1 MGEYQIFLHV
11 VDGHVK
17 TDFFMLTIFLP
28 WGIFSIHH
36 ICKKIKKGPEQKKF
50 LYPKISFVRP
60 ISCANKFL
68 KYALY
73 FQTFLQELQM
83 AASIPILR
91 MKSRGLYH
99 TYIL

>member
-1 MGEYQIFLHV
+1 
-11 VDGHVK
+11 
-17 TDFFMLTIFLP
+17 MLTIFLP

-36 ICKKIKKGPEQKKF
+36 ICKKIKKGPEQKKI

-60 ISCANKFL
+60 ISGAKEFL
-68 KYALY
+68 KYVLY

-91 MKSRGLYH
+91 
-99 TYIL
+99 IDV